1 MNNICI
7 YIFGFVIGVFI
18 LITLLRYDILYTSK
32 SKDLN
37 DEISVDYDEDNVEGF
52 AIDDKILEDY
62 NEEDENNLI
71 KCNVNILNNFKID
84 RLLKKHYLITLIS
97 SYNRDNYNTQSK
109 IWTLDNK
116 NKINN
121 KGENSVKVDVNPEY
135 IHFPLKPTVGGF
147 NINKSSIE
155 IMPKYMK
162 KRLGM
167 VWEEFSDIPNNFIE
181 IKDNVD
187 GYEKLKK
194 QLESGQTKFT
204 SSIIS
209 EFPEILY
216 NNYIVVNNKN
226 YRPVINNLENIK
238 KISIL
243 FAIKLNEIDN
253 DYGQLLY
260 IGNKTKGNL
269 ISINIVN
276 SNNVD
281 PNTIDQK
288 CNDDI
293 NCRKFIENIHNS
305 INMHN
310 NYYEQNSVSNNNFK
324 KYLSE
329 RCEDGDE
336 YIINKNMC
344 EYIKQTYTD
353 EIAFHNRLYEK
364 KKYTI
369 QIKIDSYTY
378 NIYDISE
385 DIFNDDYTTLSL
397 IIDNDDITF
406 MINKIKITFKKRDSK
421 SLVALYP
428 CILNKNKNCD
438 MILYSFALFDD
449 AICEADIS
457 AFKLYNNYYLY
468 GIENKDE

>member
-32 SKDLN
+32 NKDLN

-293 NCRKFIENIHNS
+293 NCRKFI
-305 INMHN
+305 
-310 NYYEQNSVSNNNFK
+310 
-324 KYLSE
+324 
-329 RCEDGDE
+329 
-336 YIINKNMC
+336 
-344 EYIKQTYTD
+344 
-353 EIAFHNRLYEK
+353 
-364 KKYTI
+364 
-369 QIKIDSYTY
+369 
-378 NIYDISE
+378 
-385 DIFNDDYTTLSL
+385 
-397 IIDNDDITF
+397 
-406 MINKIKITFKKRDSK
+406 
-421 SLVALYP
+421 
-428 CILNKNKNCD
+428 
-438 MILYSFALFDD
+438 
-449 AICEADIS
+449 
-457 AFKLYNNYYLY
+457 
-468 GIENKDE
+468 